1 MAEKKSEFER
11 RREAFLTSHNAEE
24 HYGLVVL
31 GEALKKDYPDKFQA
45 DENLTK
51 CLVNTYI
58 HHGLNRLN
66 DGEFEEAIIN
76 FNKAIESE
84 PNNIIALNNRGVA
97 YKEKD
102 EHDTAII
109 DYTQAIELKPDYVDA
124 YINHGNSFVNKH
136 DFERAIA
143 DFDKAIK
150 LEPVNAGAF
159 NNRGKAY
166 AEKGKFDKAIADFDR
181 AIEFKPDLSTAY
193 HNRAMVI
200 GLKVAKETEERLKQ
214 SYEEQLASISNPI
227 EINKFFEEEIANS
240 KIRLDELREEGKT
253 VGETLWRKLGLVW
266 VFSFGAFAGLKVYNL
281 LPIDTIF
288 LQLLSFSFSVIFL
301 SSPFIWH
308 LRRVNHDI
316 RVERH
321 ALEDFRRKWIM
332 LLLRVAQ
339 GDEAMRNQQ
348 TADIIQHFDKRG
360 TPEVLNRLYHPKYA
374 YSHKNNSK
382 DEGDDEALLERLV
395 TLITKKKGKDE

>member
-11 RREAFLTSHNAEE
+11 RREAFEKSYEADNWDEAIK
-24 HYGLVVL
+24 L
-31 GEALKKDYPDKFQA
+31 GQALRQDFPEQFQ
-45 DENLTK
+45 D
-51 CLVNTYI
+51 NTRLI
-58 HHGLNRLN
+58 NRLASPYYN
-66 DGEFEEAIIN
+66 RGEDHKGREKFDDALADYTKAVELNPDYVNAYVSRGVTNSEMGEYDSAFAN
-76 FNKAIESE
+76 FDKAIEME
-84 PNNIIALNNRGVA
+84 PDNAEAYYNRGITYGRKGEYDNAFVNFNR
-97 YKEKD
+97 
-102 EHDTAII
+102 
-109 DYTQAIELKPDYVDA
+109 AIELNSVHEEA
-124 YINHGNSFVNKH
+124 YNARGNVYAEKGQY
-136 DFERAIA
+136 DRAIA
-143 DFDKAIK
+143 DYDKAIK
-150 LEPVNAGAF
+150 LTPDNV
-159 NNRGKAY
+159 
-166 AEKGKFDKAIADFDR
+166 DFH
-181 AIEFKPDLSTAY
+181 
-193 HNRAMVI
+193 HNRALAI
-200 GLKVAKETEERLKQ
+200 GKKAAKETEERLKQ
-214 SYEEQLASISNPI
+214 SYEEQLASISNPV

-240 KIRLDELREEGKT
+240 KIRLDKLREEGKE
-253 VGETLWRKLGLVW
+253 VGETLWRKLGAVW
-266 VFSFGAFAGLKVYNL
+266 VFSFGAFAGLKVLNP

-374 YSHKNNSK
+374 
-382 DEGDDEALLERLV
+382 ARARLMM
-395 TLITKKKGKDE
+395 TAC